1 MSLVIILLVA
11 FWGFSNGYLW
21 RDLENTGN
29 PEREFR
35 EDVGYTLPGRL
46 YYFPIWIYVTVKASR
61 KEKVAE

>member
-29 PEREFR
+29 PKWEFR
-35 EDVGYTLPGRL
+35 EDVGYTRPGRL
-46 YYFPIWIYVTVKASR
+46 Y
-61 KEKVAE
+61 